1 VGGSKGSFDE
11 FLHPVADKAF
21 YLIPRM
27 ARQAKFGEGV
37 VDAVGQVGDRVNQGS
52 VKVEE
57 WL

>member
-1 VGGSKGSFDE
+1 
-11 FLHPVADKAF
+11 
-21 YLIPRM
+21 M

-57 WL
+57 DGFDLWHFDKSAFSQ

>member
-1 VGGSKGSFDE
+1 
-11 FLHPVADKAF
+11 
-21 YLIPRM
+21 M

-57 WL
+57 GMIKRFAKPSIRMTRLT